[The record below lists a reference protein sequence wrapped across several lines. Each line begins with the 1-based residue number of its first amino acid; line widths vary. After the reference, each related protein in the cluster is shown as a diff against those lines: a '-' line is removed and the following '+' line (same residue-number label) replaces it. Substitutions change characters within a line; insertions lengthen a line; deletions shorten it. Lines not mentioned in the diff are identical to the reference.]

1 MTVRNCKEY
10 EHVCSCENLD
20 RLTGRKNIHTNFK
33 RHKNKQQSIPTLGT
47 N

>member
-20 RLTGRKNIHTNFK
+20 RLTEEKTFIQILRGTKTNNNQYQ
-33 RHKNKQQSIPTLGT
+33 H
-47 N
+47 